1 MVEKHGP
8 DTSDHP
14 PDDFD
19 LWEEATGGKKK
30 GKLVGLGSG
39 GDPRVMVTRTSA
51 TSSSSFTSSE
61 QVCLSCSMLYLIFL
75 FKFLICSFFVTL
87 TSEHGN
93 DN

>member
-39 GDPRVMVTRTSA
+39 GDPRVMVTRTLA
-51 TSSSSFTSSE
+51 TSSSSSASSE
-61 QVCLSCSMLYLIFL
+61 HVWLSCSLVLLHQILPYTRLSVF
-75 FKFLICSFFVTL
+75 ICCY
-87 TSEHGN
+87 H
-93 DN
+93 